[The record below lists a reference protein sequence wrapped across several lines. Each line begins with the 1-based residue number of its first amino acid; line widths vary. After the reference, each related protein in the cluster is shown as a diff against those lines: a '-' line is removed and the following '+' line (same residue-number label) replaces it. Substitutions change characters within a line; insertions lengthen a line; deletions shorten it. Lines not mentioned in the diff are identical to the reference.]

1 MKNFSAQIGRIKTKL
16 PKAARADRGLKIFGA
31 SSHKY
36 LLSKPAPIEAVISCE
51 NTYGIYL
58 PECYKAFVLQVG
70 NGGCS
75 YENSAAGPFYGIYPL
90 GKNLNEFADEEYLK
104 NDCILQPDYSDEQ
117 WDKVTSRLENDA
129 ISDEEADKEMGQIYG
144 GILPIGSQGCS
155 YFHGLIL
162 NGEYRG
168 RVVNLDMGGQK
179 PRFAFEE
186 NFLDWYERWLDEIIS
201 GDLLASSPSWFG
213 YSMGGTEAE
222 LLNVFRV
229 NPDLDTRNEALAGL
243 MRKRTLSRSV
253 LATIDREYQT
263 AKGEIALELLRLLTK
278 YNYPRAKKYLLE
290 VGEHN
295 LLPVFQYIWTYQKG
309 KCRKWVGFIEDHIYR
324 IHDSET
330 FRYCTYLL
338 EESKVDYGS
347 IIATFIHRKNAAI
360 RSQTVYS
367 LGKLKDKKRYLDVF
381 IQGLHDEA
389 NKVVHT
395 SLQAL
400 CDVTDPK
407 LLAHY
412 KAVAERFS
420 VEEDYIL
427 SNLTHRLA
435 EFNLTLEQIR
445 AMDDVQ

>member
-1 MKNFSAQIGRIKTKL
+1 
-16 PKAARADRGLKIFGA
+16 
-31 SSHKY
+31 
-36 LLSKPAPIEAVISCE
+36 
-51 NTYGIYL
+51 
-58 PECYKAFVLQVG
+58 
-70 NGGCS
+70 
-75 YENSAAGPFYGIYPL
+75 
-90 GKNLNEFADEEYLK
+90 
-104 NDCILQPDYSDEQ
+104 
-117 WDKVTSRLENDA
+117 
-129 ISDEEADKEMGQIYG
+129 
-144 GILPIGSQGCS
+144 
-155 YFHGLIL
+155 
-162 NGEYRG
+162 
-168 RVVNLDMGGQK
+168 
-179 PRFAFEE
+179 
-186 NFLDWYERWLDEIIS
+186 
-201 GDLLASSPSWFG
+201 
-213 YSMGGTEAE
+213 MGGTEAE

-229 NPDLDTRNEALAGL
+229 NPDLDTRKEALAGL

-278 YNYPRAKKYLLE
+278 YNHPRAKKHLLE

-309 KCRKWVGFIEDHIYR
+309 KCRKWVGFIEDHIHR

-338 EESKVDYGS
+338 EEAKVDYGP

-360 RSQTVYS
+360 RSQTVSS

-381 IQGLHDEA
+381 IRGLHDEA

-407 LLAHY
+407 LLVHY

-427 SNLTHRLA
+427 SNLSHRLA

-445 AMDDVQ
+445 AMDDAQ